1 LSLEVRCHAAPISRL
16 PAIARRFGAFSFSES
31 SAGRKG
37 ALILSETALMVPV
50 YEPSSERVAA

>member
-1 LSLEVRCHAAPISRL
+1 M
-16 PAIARRFGAFSFSES
+16 ARRFGAFSFSES